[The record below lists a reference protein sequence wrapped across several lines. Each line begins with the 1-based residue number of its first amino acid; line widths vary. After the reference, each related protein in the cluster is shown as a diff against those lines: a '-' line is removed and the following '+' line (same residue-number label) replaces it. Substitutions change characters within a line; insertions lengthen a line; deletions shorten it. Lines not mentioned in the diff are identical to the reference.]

1 MTSGQPRL
9 AGVGGPSVL
18 LFSAPW
24 MKATWP
30 SLAVGSL
37 KAFLQASG
45 VQTRCCHLHLE
56 AAVALG
62 WTHYD
67 ALAETWGA
75 GEALFGALLDP
86 ADSDRLVAVAAGLL
100 RGANRPATARWA
112 EETARDDL
120 RAFVDAWLER
130 ERPEDYPLVGGSVGA
145 MQLCG
150 TLYLMKRVRERGHA
164 GQRVL
169 GGSGLVGTVAREVLM
184 RCPDV
189 DAVVDGEGEQALL
202 GLAQRVTRGS
212 RESVGLLPGVLTRDG
227 AGEVVAG
234 GVVAS
239 VNLAAAPAAD
249 LDEFYEAAGKLGV
262 PRTALTIPF
271 EHSRGCEWEHRTKG
285 KLRGCTF
292 CGLYR
297 GSPDHR
303 RKPTD
308 LVLREMERAV
318 QRFRVLNLA
327 FVDAYLPAGYRDEL
341 LDGLIGMRADIS
353 FFTEMRCD
361 LTTPTVERLA
371 ARANRVQLGVE
382 SFSSAI
388 LRRIGKGV
396 GAAKTV
402 HAVRL
407 CQEYG
412 VPTQYNVM
420 LRIPGV
426 PRDEIDEL
434 CLVLPTLFGLP
445 PPNAADFYLDR
456 NSLIFADPEAHG
468 VAPDRLDS
476 TRPSWLPRSLGD
488 SRISQ
493 AVPFESADEEV
504 EAAWSRVERQIER
517 WRERWRLATS
527 NRMESPL
534 TWRDGG
540 GWASV
545 IDAREDVARI
555 YLLEGIL
562 YEVFL
567 ACNEV
572 VSQQHLVEL
581 LRHHSPAMLAGA
593 LRELASH
600 RLVLQDGA
608 LWVSVAVR
616 AGREWTRGGGSLRRV
631 EEASLPAT
639 TSE

>member
-1 MTSGQPRL
+1 MMTSEQPRL
-9 AGVGGPSVL
+9 AGVARPSVFL
-18 LFSAPW
+18 VSAPW
-24 MKATWP
+24 MKASWP
-30 SLAVGSL
+30 SLAVGCL

-45 VQTRCCHLHLE
+45 IQTRCCHLHLE
-56 AAVALG
+56 AAVAFG
-62 WTHYD
+62 WSHYE

-86 ADSDRLVAVAAGLL
+86 ADSDRLVSVAAGLL
-100 RGANRPATARWA
+100 REANRPATAKWA
-112 EETARDDL
+112 EEAACEDL
-120 RAFVDAWLER
+120 RVFVDAWLER
-130 ERPEDYPLVGGSVGA
+130 ERPEEYPIVGGSVGA

-164 GQRVL
+164 GKRVL
-169 GGSGLVGTVAREVLM
+169 GGSGLVGTVAREILI

-189 DAVVDGEGEQALL
+189 DAVVDGEGERALL
-202 GLAQRVTRGS
+202 GLANSVTRGE
-212 RESVGLLPGVLTRDG
+212 REIAGIPGVLTRDST
-227 AGEVVAG
+227 GEIVADG
-234 GVVAS
+234 IVAS
-239 VNLAAAPAAD
+239 VNMATAPAAD
-249 LDEFYEAAGKLGV
+249 LDEFYATAAELGV
-262 PRTALTIPF
+262 PKTALTISF

-297 GSPDHR
+297 NSPDHR
-303 RKPTD
+303 RKPTERI
-308 LVLREMERAV
+308 LREMEGAV

-327 FVDAYLPAGYRDEL
+327 FVDAYLPADYRDEL
-341 LDGLIGMRADIS
+341 LDGLIAMPADIS

-361 LTTPTVERLA
+361 LTRDTIARLA
-371 ARANRVQLGVE
+371 ARASRVQLGVE

-396 GAAKTV
+396 GAARTV
-402 HAVRL
+402 HSVRL

-412 VPTQYNVM
+412 VPTQYNLMV
-420 LRIPGV
+420 RIPGV
-426 PRDEIDEL
+426 PRNEIDEL
-434 CLVLPTLFGLP
+434 CQALPTLFGLP
-445 PPNAADFYLDR
+445 PPNVAEFYLDR

-468 VAPDRLDS
+468 IAPHTLDA
-476 TRPSWLPRSLGD
+476 TRPNWLARSLGD

-493 AVPFESADEEV
+493 SVPFELKDEEV

-517 WRERWRLATS
+517 WHEHWRLAKS
-527 NRMESPL
+527 ARMESPL

-540 GWASV
+540 SWASV
-545 IDAREDVARI
+545 VDARADVARV

-572 VSQQHLVEL
+572 TTQQNLAESL
-581 LRHHSPAMLAGA
+581 CHHSPAMLAEA

-608 LWVSVAVR
+608 LWVAVAVR
-616 AGREWTRGGGSLRRV
+616 AQPRMTLRAESLRRA
-631 EEASLPAT
+631 EEHNLSPA
-639 TSE
+639 EAE